1 MSAESKVMIG
11 YELLLPAMGEGIIE
25 ATITKWLV
33 SPGQHVSVDQPLVE
47 VATDKVD
54 SEIPSPVE
62 GTVVSLVYREGEI
75 PSIGEVIALIETESG
90 PAEKPVAVLSGAGIT
105 TTPVIESAVPKKAR
119 QVRKDDIRISPLVR
133 MLARQRGL
141 TSDDL
146 RQVEGTG
153 SDGEITRNDI
163 SRYIMDGRLNHKNSN
178 EKEPANGQVLKPEIR
193 LNPGDE
199 VIEMDRMRKL
209 IASHMISSTKIA
221 AHVTSFL
228 EADVT
233 VLVKWRDEHKDAFFR
248 RENARL
254 TFTPVFIEAVA
265 RSLKEFPRINVS
277 VSGESIVFRRNIN
290 IGVATA
296 LADGNLIVPVIKNA
310 DHENL
315 GGLSRKLSDLAER
328 ARNSALHPEEIKGGS
343 FTITNI
349 GQYNNLT
356 GTPIINQP
364 ESAILAFGTIMKKPW
379 AVKTDDGYGVA
390 VRDIMMLA
398 LTYDHRVID
407 GALGGSFLSS
417 VARRLEHFDVQREA

>member
-33 SPGQHVSVDQPLVE
+33 SPGQHVSIDQPLVE

-379 AVKTDDGYGVA
+379 AVKTGDGYGVA

-417 VARRLEHFDVQREA
+417 VARRLEHFDVQRET

>member
-1 MSAESKVMIG
+1 MIG

-33 SPGQHVSVDQPLVE
+33 SPGQHVSIDQPLVE

-379 AVKTDDGYGVA
+379 AVKTGDGYGVA

-417 VARRLEHFDVQREA
+417 VARRLEHFDVQRET